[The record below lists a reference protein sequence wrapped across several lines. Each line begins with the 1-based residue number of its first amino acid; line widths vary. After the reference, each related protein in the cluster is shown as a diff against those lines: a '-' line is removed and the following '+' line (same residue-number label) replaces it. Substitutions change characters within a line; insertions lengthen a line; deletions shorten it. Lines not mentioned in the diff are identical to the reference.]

1 MGLRQGQ
8 VIAVVLLVAVLG
20 LFGDTAR
27 ELLAFDRD
35 ALAGWQ
41 LWRLVSGHFVHLGR
55 SHLVLNLAG
64 LGLVWYL
71 VGQPYSGHEWLLV
84 WAVSITAVSAGLWI
98 LEPELG
104 WYVGLSG
111 VLHGLLAAGILGTR
125 HKGPEIWAL
134 AVALVGKLAWEQF
147 IGPLPGSEAASGG
160 TVIVNAHLYG
170 AIGGVL
176 AAILIRVRAKA
187 SI

>member
-1 MGLRQGQ
+1 
-8 VIAVVLLVAVLG
+8 VIA
-20 LFGDTAR
+20 
-27 ELLAFDRD
+27 
-35 ALAGWQ
+35 AGE
-41 LWRLVSGHFVHLGR
+41 LWRLVSAHFVHLGA

-64 LGLVWYL
+64 LGLVWFL
-71 VGQPYSGHEWLLV
+71 VGHTLGARAWLVV
-84 WAVSITAVSAGLWI
+84 WIASIIAVSAGLWV
-98 LEPELG
+98 LEPQLL

-111 VLHGLLAAGILGTR
+111 VLHGLLAAGIIADFDNRAET
-125 HKGPEIWAL
+125 WAL
-134 AVALVGKLAWEQF
+134 ALVLAGKLGWEQF

-170 AIGGVL
+170 AVGGVL